1 MADARKWRCGLCGYV
16 HTGDEPP
23 QECPICGAPMED
35 FEEEV
40 AVAAVGDAS
49 SQWRC
54 LNCNYVHDGDAPPEE
69 CPLCGA
75 VPECFEAI
83 TPEKP
88 VLGGGHAGAGESYV
102 VVGAGIA
109 GVSAVEAI
117 RELVPEAKVTLVD
130 GEGTVPYYRLN
141 LTRYLAGEIGRDAMP
156 IHDADWYVDQRIEL
170 VSGVRVERIDAP
182 AKELALASG
191 DEIPYDRL
199 VLAMGSHPFVP
210 PIEGTGLSGV
220 HSLRTSVDAEAI
232 LAAALAGP
240 CVVIGGGVLGMETA
254 AGLARRGADVTLLE
268 SHGWIMPR
276 QLSEPAGAVIEQ
288 HLAEIG
294 VTLRKQARTT
304 VLQGTDRVSAVQLND
319 GTCIPAQLVVLAT
332 GVRSNTH
339 LARRAGLDVD
349 RGVVVDAHLRTS
361 DPNIFA
367 AGDVAEHDGRVYGTW
382 ATSQF
387 QGTIAGA
394 NAAGGETVF
403 ENLPRSNTLKILGL
417 DLLSIGD
424 FAVIDGSYDVMTEQ
438 NDKQFAQFVFHD
450 GRLVGAILI
459 GHGECHTAVKKA
471 IEGGRGFSGELASGM
486 GACQLVDL
494 LSS

>member
-1 MADARKWRCGLCGYV
+1 MADARKWRCSLCGYV
-16 HTGDEPP
+16 HTGDDPP
-23 QECPICGAPMED
+23 EECPICGAPMED

-40 AVAAVGDAS
+40 VGVPVDGPPT
-49 SQWRC
+49 QWRC

-88 VLGGGHAGAGESYV
+88 TLGGGHAGAGESYV

-130 GEGTVPYYRLN
+130 GEGVPPYYRLN
-141 LTRYLAGEIGRDAMP
+141 LTRYLAGEIDRDAMP
-156 IHDADWYVDQRIEL
+156 IHDASWYADRRIEL
-170 VSGVRVERIDAP
+170 VSGARVERIDAG
-182 AKELALASG
+182 AKKLALAGG

-210 PIEGTGLSGV
+210 PIEGTGLAGV

-232 LAAALAGP
+232 LASALAGP

-254 AGLARRGADVTLLE
+254 AGLARRGADVALLE

-294 VTLRKQARTT
+294 VRLRKQARTT
-304 VLQGTDRVSAVQLND
+304 VLQGADRVAAVQLND
-319 GTCIPAQLVVLAT
+319 GTSIPAQLVVLAT

-349 RGVVVDAHLRTS
+349 RGVVVDARLRTS
-361 DPNIFA
+361 DPSVFA

-387 QGTIAGA
+387 QGAIAGA
-394 NAAGGETVF
+394 NAAGGELVF

-424 FAVIDGSYDVMTEQ
+424 FAVIDGSYDVLTEES
-438 NDKQFAQFVFHD
+438 DRQFAQFVFHD
-450 GRLVGAILI
+450 GRLAGAILI

-471 IEGGRGFSGELASGM
+471 IEGGRGFSGELAGGI
-486 GACQLVDL
+486 GARQLVDL